1 MSLSIFYRAPEKD
14 QGPKI
19 KDWSSGVNALSR
31 QIHVKNITN
40 DATDIFLIIL
50 FLNAPISS

>member
-31 QIHVKNITN
+31 QIHVK
-40 DATDIFLIIL
+40 IFQMMQQTY
-50 FLNAPISS
+50 F